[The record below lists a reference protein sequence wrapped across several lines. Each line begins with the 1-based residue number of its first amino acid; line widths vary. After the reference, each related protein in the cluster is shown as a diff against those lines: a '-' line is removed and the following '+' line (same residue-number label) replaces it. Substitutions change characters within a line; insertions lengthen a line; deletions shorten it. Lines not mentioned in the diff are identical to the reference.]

1 MADAGVLRANLA
13 RVRARIDAA
22 AARSGRTVIPV
33 RTGDPVRTADLVTL
47 VAVTKSVDLETAADL
62 VRLGQEDLGESRADE
77 LERKA
82 EALAASGLRPRW
94 HFVGHLQRNKVRRVV
109 AHADTIQSVDSIRL
123 LEAVDAAAGDLG
135 KRPDV
140 FVQVKL
146 SSEPTKTGAAPG
158 EAIALL
164 ERAAALPHLRLAGL
178 MTIAPL
184 SPAEGRDAAARAA
197 FRALADLAR
206 QAGMRDALRSV
217 PLRTSMGMSDDFETA
232 VEEGSDLVRIGTLL
246 FEGPEPSQ
254 GPSRESGGR

>member
-22 AARSGRTVIPV
+22 AARRL
-33 RTGDPVRTADLVTL
+33 RTGDPVTL
-47 VAVTKSVDLETAADL
+47 VAVTKSVDLETAAAL
-62 VRLGQEDLGESRADE
+62 ARLGQEDLGESRADE

-82 EALAASGLRPRW
+82 AALAESGLRPRW

-109 AHADTIQSVDSIRL
+109 AVASAIHSVDSSRL
-123 LEAVDAAAGDLG
+123 LEAVDAAAGELG

-146 SSEPTKTGAAPG
+146 SSEPTKTGADPS

-164 ERAAALPHLRLAGL
+164 ERAAALSNVRLAGL

-184 SPAEGRDAAARAA
+184 APEPPSPETSREAVARAA
-197 FRALADLAR
+197 FRALDDLAR
-206 QAGMRDALRSV
+206 QARMRDALRSV
-217 PLRTSMGMSDDFETA
+217 PLRTSMGMSDDFEA
-232 VEEGSDLVRIGTLL
+232 AIEEGSDLVRIGSVL
-246 FEGPEPSQ
+246 FEGLPGEPSR
-254 GPSRESGGR
+254 GAARR